1 MVFLQKFFSSGK
13 KVLAIVGLILIAYLL
28 LDLNH
33 RVEELIRL
41 SSEREVMATQ
51 VAVVKQTEVMLQT
64 QIAYANSDAAVEKW
78 AREEAFLARP
88 GDHPIIMLPDP
99 SYQPTIEPTPVVTV
113 EPVDNWQVWAL
124 LFFGD

>member
-1 MVFLQKFFSSGK
+1 MAFLQKFFSSGK
-13 KVLAIVGLILIAYLL
+13 KILAVIGLILIAYLL

-78 AREEAFLARP
+78 AREEAFMARP

-99 SYQPTIEPTPVVTV
+99 NYQSTPEPTPVVTV
-113 EPVDNWQVWAL
+113 EPVENWQVWAL